1 MRGRGQKVVV
11 IGDYILDRYQ
21 FCDAS
26 GVAGEGPMLSLRSLQ
41 AQDFDGGAGVIAL
54 HLAGLGAKPVLVSA
68 LADDET
74 SSDAEIRMATAG
86 VQLSCSYDRP
96 GVVTKHRYVVEQ
108 AKLFKVDEGSPA
120 PADSHREEALARR
133 VLEAAD
139 GAAAVIFAD
148 FGYGVI
154 TAGLLDRILPEL
166 RERVG
171 VLAADVS
178 GRNASLLRFR
188 GVDLLCPSER
198 EAREAQHDFS
208 GGLGAVVWN
217 LLNSTDAR
225 QAIVTLGKQGLVTFE
240 RNDHAAGDRLHSEY
254 LPALSP
260 RVVDPLGCGDALLA
274 AATLTLCAGGTL
286 QAAALLGSI
295 CAAIEVQEVGNVPVT
310 ADRVR
315 SHLRAHGHDAKD
327 VMSIAA

>member
-1 MRGRGQKVVV
+1 V
-11 IGDYILDRYQ
+11 
-21 FCDAS
+21 
-26 GVAGEGPMLSLRSLQ
+26 
-41 AQDFDGGAGVIAL
+41 
-54 HLAGLGAKPVLVSA
+54 
-68 LADDET
+68 
-74 SSDAEIRMATAG
+74 
-86 VQLSCSYDRP
+86 
-96 GVVTKHRYVVEQ
+96 
-108 AKLFKVDEGSPA
+108 
-120 PADSHREEALARR
+120 
-133 VLEAAD
+133 
-139 GAAAVIFAD
+139 
-148 FGYGVI
+148 
-154 TAGLLDRILPEL
+154 LPEL

-240 RNDHAAGDRLHSEY
+240 RNNRAAGDRLHSEY

-274 AATLTLCAGGTL
+274 AATLTLCAGGSL

-315 SHLRAHGHDAKD
+315 SHLRAHAHDSKD
-327 VMSIAA
+327 TMSIAA